1 MFSRE
6 DRSEHAKWNT
16 NKSCSKSI
24 KVYHQ
29 NKPDESRECSKI
41 SATPVLYFT
50 VILDIPRD
58 HFTVAGSSPNKDC
71 RYYFVCAEF
80 ILYLFYFQIV
90 IYMLYS

>member
-1 MFSRE
+1 MRAGKMK
-6 DRSEHAKWNT
+6 HQQIKV
-16 NKSCSKSI
+16 CSKSD
-24 KVYHQ
+24 KMYHQ
-29 NKPDESRECSKI
+29 NKLDESRDSSKI
-41 SATPVLYFT
+41 SVTPVLSFP

-58 HFTVAGSSPNKDC
+58 HFTVHDGSPHKNC